1 MAKFSNFKDSKT
13 KQEEQQT
20 PQYVTLHCC
29 APGCGFTETVNA
41 SDPRPFTCK
50 YHQQADR
57 RFWPNITKN
66 IREFIPFY
74 QMGLEFTIN
83 RKFDRFVDTE
93 PELLT
98 QWANKNGVPQLAPR
112 KVRTKRGV
120 EYERCYDFGARVLKF
135 FDNHVVSDF
144 MIEDKKLSMQEA
156 EEKRKKEKSTRLLV
170 LSRLLTFPDRLRREC
185 SSLLRNFGRFKPGE
199 KTCLKSCFPFWRCW
213 PA

>member
-20 PQYVTLHCC
+20 PQYVTVHCC

-83 RKFDRFVDTE
+83 RKFDKFTDNE
-93 PELLT
+93 PEMLT
-98 QWANKNGVPQLAPR
+98 EWAQKHGVPQLAPR
-112 KVRTKRGV
+112 QIRTDRGYV
-120 EYERCYDFGARVLKF
+120 YERCFDFGARLLAYFERNVAPEF
-135 FDNHVVSDF
+135 
-144 MIEDKKLSMQEA
+144 MQEEKKA
-156 EEKRKKEKSTRLLV
+156 DLQKTLEKIKKDKVDKTFGFIKAFDLSRQIEKRVQQPTQELW
-170 LSRLLTFPDRLRREC
+170 
-185 SSLLRNFGRFKPGE
+185 
-199 KTCLKSCFPFWRCW
+199 PF
-213 PA
+213 

>member
-20 PQYVTLHCC
+20 PQYVTVHCC

-74 QMGLEFTIN
+74 QIGLEFTIN

-98 QWANKNGVPQLAPR
+98 QWANKNGVQQLAPR

-144 MIEDKKLSMQEA
+144 MIEGKKLSMQEA
-156 EEKRKKEKSTRLLV
+156 EEKRKKEKVDKTFGFIKAFD
-170 LSRLLTFPDRLRREC
+170 LSRQI
-185 SSLLRNFGRFKPGE
+185 E
-199 KTCLKSCFPFWRCW
+199 KRVQQPTQELWPF
-213 PA
+213 

>member
-1 MAKFSNFKDSKT
+1 MGNRKIDFSSETDKQSSSGPKFVQMK
-13 KQEEQQT
+13 
-20 PQYVTLHCC
+20 CC

-156 EEKRKKEKSTRLLV
+156 EEKRKKEKVDKTFGFIKAFD
-170 LSRLLTFPDRLRREC
+170 LSRQI
-185 SSLLRNFGRFKPGE
+185 E
-199 KTCLKSCFPFWRCW
+199 KRVQQPTQELWPF
-213 PA
+213 

>member
-1 MAKFSNFKDSKT
+1 MAKFSNFKESKT

-20 PQYVTLHCC
+20 PQYVTVHCC

-83 RKFDRFVDTE
+83 RKFDKFTDNE
-93 PELLT
+93 PEMLT
-98 QWANKNGVPQLAPR
+98 EWAQKHGVPQLAPR
-112 KVRTKRGV
+112 QIRTDRGYV
-120 EYERCYDFGARVLKF
+120 YERCFDFGARLLAYFERNVAPEF
-135 FDNHVVSDF
+135 
-144 MIEDKKLSMQEA
+144 MQEEKKA
-156 EEKRKKEKSTRLLV
+156 DLQKTLEKIKKDKVDKTFGFIKAFDLSRQIEKRVQLPTQELW
-170 LSRLLTFPDRLRREC
+170 
-185 SSLLRNFGRFKPGE
+185 
-199 KTCLKSCFPFWRCW
+199 PF
-213 PA
+213 